1 MKLHYTEEML
11 TELREKIRP
20 YLKAKR
26 YQHTLAVEK
35 EAARL
40 GEIYLPDDVNRLRAA
55 ALLHDITKK
64 LDLSE
69 HLQICSEFDII
80 VGRFPEKE
88 MKLFHSKTAPAVI
101 ERDFEGYFD
110 EEILSGVRWHTT
122 GRDSMTVFECL
133 VYLADYIEE
142 TRTFGDC
149 IELRNYFYS
158 MLESENA
165 DKDEVLR
172 LTMVRSFDMTI
183 KNLIEEDSLIDM
195 DTVSARNYFV
205 LGNNPVLE

>member
-11 TELREKIRP
+11 TELRERIRP

-40 GEIYLPDDVNRLRAA
+40 GEIYLPGEVNRLRAA

-69 HLQICSEFDII
+69 HLQICSEFGII

-101 ERDFEGYFD
+101 ERDFNGYYD
-110 EEILSGVRWHTT
+110 DEILSGVRWHTT
-122 GRDSMTVFECL
+122 GRDSMTVFECI

-142 TRTFGDC
+142 TRTFSDC

-158 MLESENA
+158 MLEAGNVSKE
-165 DKDEVLR
+165 EVLR

>member
-11 TELREKIRP
+11 EELREKVRP

-26 YQHTLAVEK
+26 YLHTLAVEK

-69 HLQICSEFDII
+69 HLQICSTFGIMI
-80 VGRFPEKE
+80 GKFPEKE

-101 ERDFEGYFD
+101 ENDFEGFYD
-110 EEILSGVRWHTT
+110 DEILSGVRWHTT
-122 GRDSMTVFECL
+122 GRDAMTAFECL

-158 MLESENA
+158 MLESG
-165 DKDEVLR
+165 EVSKIEALR

-205 LGNNPVLE
+205 LGNNPVFE